1 MLTLSC
7 SKDVGGRPPHGEVAP
22 DCDCVH
28 SQRARSWYRS
38 WHRVACDGGA
48 LAHIRIYVYRHA
60 DIQYAVIMASS
71 GVHMPVIGTT
81 DHLANILRQQVE

>member
-7 SKDVGGRPPHGEVAP
+7 SKDVGGRPPQVEVAQ

-28 SQRARSWYRS
+28 SQRARSSHRS
-38 WHRVACDGGA
+38 WNRAACDGGA

-71 GVHMPVIGTT
+71 GVHLPVIGMN